1 MQKNDGKKWKN
12 NSVPNTCNILPLKK
26 FFFQNRCI
34 FQVTLKYIKLVIPK
48 ILFILVLYNF
58 NFFLKTPPPP
68 KQNSPPPPHP
78 PADKIKKWKFLTLQ
92 QRLFYIV
99 PSKCSL
105 QLSYVV
111 KKAKLA
117 KCQNNISS
125 PFLQLT
131 MKPLYVIIMSRRLE
145 WVCPIGGAHL
155 TVPKDCKPFF
165 VPNSKVAWRQPC

>member
-1 MQKNDGKKWKN
+1 MPWDGLINDIF
-12 NSVPNTCNILPLKK
+12 SVGLFGLVSIWDREVQTQLHAI
-26 FFFQNRCI
+26 
-34 FQVTLKYIKLVIPK
+34 IKLCECMLPDLPNK
-48 ILFILVLYNF
+48 I
-58 NFFLKTPPPP
+58 TPPP
-68 KQNSPPPPHP
+68 
-78 PADKIKKWKFLTLQ
+78 DKIKKWKFLTPQ
-92 QRLFYIV
+92 QRRFYILL
-99 PSKCSL
+99 SKCSL

-117 KCQNNISS
+117 KYQNNISS

-165 VPNSKVAWRQPC
+165 LPHCNVAWRQAC

>member
-1 MQKNDGKKWKN
+1 MFSEGIKETSAMRWVNQQYFFCWFIWFGFNMR
-12 NSVPNTCNILPLKK
+12 SRSPNTIACHY
-26 FFFQNRCI
+26 QTVRVHATC
-34 FQVTLKYIKLVIPK
+34 
-48 ILFILVLYNF
+48 
-58 NFFLKTPPPP
+58 PP
-68 KQNSPPPPHP
+68 KQNYPPPPP
-78 PADKIKKWKFLTLQ
+78 DKIKKWKFLTPQ
-92 QRLFYIV
+92 QRRFYILL
-99 PSKCSL
+99 SKCSL

-117 KCQNNISS
+117 KYQNNISS

-165 VPNSKVAWRQPC
+165 LPHCNVAWRQAC